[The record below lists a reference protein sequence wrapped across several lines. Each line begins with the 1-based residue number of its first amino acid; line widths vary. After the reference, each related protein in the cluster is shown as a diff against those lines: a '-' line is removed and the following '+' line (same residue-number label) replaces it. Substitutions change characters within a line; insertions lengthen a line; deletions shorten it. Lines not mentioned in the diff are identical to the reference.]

1 MKTDALV
8 SVIIPMYNT
17 ELYISKCLESVVSQ
31 TYPNLEILLLNDG
44 STDRTE
50 EICQFFVQD
59 DPRVRL
65 INKENSGQA
74 DTRNQGMEMAQ
85 GDYILFVDSDD
96 YLAPDLVEKS
106 LREMKLYK
114 SDLVIFNYYHVY
126 TNTGVEKM
134 YMERDFFE
142 GAYDVSS
149 DEDRLK
155 FITNTFLNYRCGFEL
170 WNRLFRA
177 DIIREHN
184 LKIPE
189 FQPVMAEDLCFNLL
203 YLLYASKI
211 YVSNRRSYYYLR
223 RETSTVGQTAGV
235 SQLSRYNEISK
246 YVYDYTVEKGMHYF
260 RDNFYMIHIL
270 LLYHEI
276 MDRPI
281 KVMKDQLRGVS
292 DLEYCREMLKKTG
305 LNLMPEIKTMGKS
318 RGLKYFLLAKLL
330 MNL

>member
-1 MKTDALV
+1 MEDLV
-8 SVIIPMYNT
+8 SIIIPMYNT

-59 DPRVRL
+59 DPRVKL

-74 DTRNQGMEMAQ
+74 DTRNRGLEMAQ

-114 SDLVIFNYYHVY
+114 SDLVIFNCYHVY

-149 DEDRLK
+149 DVNRLK
-155 FITNTFLNYRCGFEL
+155 FITNTFLNCRCGFEL

-189 FQPVMAEDLCFNLL
+189 FQPVMSEDLCFNLL

-223 RETSTVGQTAGV
+223 RENSNAGQAAEV
-235 SQLSRYNEISK
+235 SQINRCNEISK
-246 YVYDYTVEKGMHYF
+246 FVYDYTVEKGMDYF
-260 RDNFYMIHIL
+260 TDNYYMIHML
-270 LLYHEI
+270 LLYPEI

-281 KVMKDQLRGVS
+281 KVMKDRLRGVTE
-292 DLEYCREMLKKTG
+292 LEYCRQMLKKTG
-305 LNLMPEIKTMGKS
+305 LNLIPEIKTMGKA
-318 RGLKYFLLAKLL
+318 RGLKYFILANILS
-330 MNL
+330 NI